1 MFRKSSVCL
10 VLAVFV
16 LAGAA
21 SAQGTKDWA
30 VNELKALQDK
40 MVKLAGAVPAEK
52 YTWRPGEGVRSVS
65 EVYLHL
71 AAGNFNIPRLI
82 GTQPPAGIEMRNFEK
97 STTEKAKVIELMKQS
112 YDHAIEAVS
121 KLSEADLDKPLE
133 RPSFV
138 KTYRETA
145 LLLVTHSHEH
155 LGQSI
160 AYARSNGVVPPWTEE
175 QQQRAKQAPAKK
187 E

>member
-1 MFRKSSVCL
+1 MLRKSSVCL
-10 VLAVFV
+10 VLAV
-16 LAGAA
+16 LLSAGAL
-21 SAQGTKDWA
+21 SAQGTTGWA
-30 VNELKALQDK
+30 VAELKSLQDK
-40 MVKLAGAVPAEK
+40 MVKLAGAVPADK
-52 YTWRPGEGVRSVS
+52 FTWKPGEGVRSVS

-71 AAGNFNIPRLI
+71 TTGNYGISRMI
-82 GTQPPAGIEMRNFEK
+82 GGQPPAGLELRGLEK

-112 YDHAIEAVS
+112 FDHAIEVVG
-121 KLSEADLDKPLE
+121 KLSDADLDKPLE
-133 RPSFV
+133 RPGFV
-138 KTYRETA
+138 KTYREAA

-187 E
+187 

>member
-10 VLAVFV
+10 VLAVLMFAGG
-16 LAGAA
+16 LA
-21 SAQGTKDWA
+21 AQGTKDWA
-30 VNELKALQDK
+30 VNELKSLQDK

-52 YTWRPGEGVRSVS
+52 YTWRPGDGVRSVA

-71 AAGNFNIPRLI
+71 TTGNYGISRVI
-82 GTQPPAGIEMRNFEK
+82 GAQPPAGVDMRTLEK

-112 YDHAIEAVS
+112 YDHAIEAVN

-133 RPSFV
+133 RPGFV
-138 KTYRETA
+138 KTYREAA

-160 AYARSNGVVPPWTEE
+160 AYARSSGVVPPWTEE
-175 QQQRAKQAPAKK
+175 QQQKAKQAPAKK
-187 E
+187 